1 VLIVSCALAGSTD
14 SSPMYLFE
22 KNHMEAEAPSAPVAK
37 QPSPSV
43 SYGVKL
49 VYPMHAVAGRNKQ
62 EMPARIRLQ
71 LSAVSVRALRKL
83 ALPLLARSQLCGLL
97 PVNYC
102 ILWSTDVTRE
112 PAPPQHPDGRSS
124 SAACELVVT

>member
-1 VLIVSCALAGSTD
+1 MLIVSCALAGSTD

-83 ALPLLARSQLCGLL
+83 ALPLLARSQLCGLPCEL
-97 PVNYC
+97 
-102 ILWSTDVTRE
+102 L
-112 PAPPQHPDGRSS
+112 HPLVDGRHPGASTTTTPRW
-124 SAACELVVT
+124 EVE